1 MTIPDYQTTML
12 PLLRAAGEAGRP
24 VGVIELQPKLAA
36 EFKLTDD
43 ELAKRLPSGK
53 QGVFHNRLHWA
64 KFYLERAGLLKAV
77 KRGQFEIT
85 DRGRALL
92 KTAPT
97 TIDNSVLDQ
106 YPEFAAFRQRVKVD
120 ATPAAGDAPE
130 APAVATPED
139 RIDAARRELD
149 AKLKAEILD
158 RVRQMDPGDFE
169 ELIIA
174 LLLGMVSFNAQRLTL
189 VQPAKP
195 LVIDQSGQAGGDGGA
210 GENGAQGPQGPE
222 GRAATWKE
230 VNQGDWFMTCKTP
243 PGNGGP
249 GGTGLIGGDGGQP
262 GDGGGG
268 GQVSVTLAHGNPAVL
283 VKVTVDGGE
292 GGIGGSRGGGGP
304 PGPPGPPGVNHSDCP
319 PASPGPPG
327 STGPGGTDRTG
338 IHGNRGHLGVAVIRN
353 APLVAGMM
361 SVNPLPP
368 RRGAQ

>member
-24 VGVIELQPKLAA
+24 VGVIELQPELAA

-169 ELIIA
+169 ELIITLLIRMGYGQGREEMAKA
-174 LLLGMVSFNAQRLTL
+174 LGGS
-189 VQPAKP
+189 
-195 LVIDQSGQAGGDGGA
+195 GDGGVDGVVNQDPLGLDRVYIQA
-210 GENGAQGPQGPE
+210 KRYKDTR
-222 GRAATWKE
+222 RAAAGFARTTSRRSACGFTRMIRARSTTATWP
-230 VNQGDWFMTCKTP
+230 T
-243 PGNGGP
+243 
-249 GGTGLIGGDGGQP
+249 
-262 GDGGGG
+262 
-268 GQVSVTLAHGNPAVL
+268 S
-283 VKVTVDGGE
+283 
-292 GGIGGSRGGGGP
+292 S
-304 PGPPGPPGVNHSDCP
+304 S
-319 PASPGPPG
+319 AS
-327 STGPGGTDRTG
+327 
-338 IHGNRGHLGVAVIRN
+338 
-353 APLVAGMM
+353 
-361 SVNPLPP
+361 
-368 RRGAQ
+368 